1 MLEFLEYKMRTE
13 TQIVAHNLAH
23 FESYSKDKGK
33 QALTKPIG
41 LAFLALCSIAPPP
54 KKKKKHG
61 RSPTAAAE
69 YRYTGLQGLLHL

>member
-41 LAFLALCSIAPPP
+41 LAFLALCSIAPP
-54 KKKKKHG
+54 KKKKNMADRLQLLLNTDTQG
-61 RSPTAAAE
+61 
-69 YRYTGLQGLLHL
+69 YRDFCIFD